1 MMEMMTTISTWM
13 MRMVMMMKMI
23 TKNADFYDPPNKLQ
37 LQTLKLNSSNEN
49 SAPCQRQAWNRGQS
63 PLIIQPR
70 HGKTPCGAITNFPA
84 GRPPRGLAEFDA
96 VTLRTPAFCSVFY
109 FGQRPAGRGFALPLC
124 KCRPSP
130 DRGRPAGSV
139 KSSLKS

>member
-84 GRPPRGLAEFDA
+84 GRPPGAWLNSMRLPSAPPHFVAFFILGNALPAEA
-96 VTLRTPAFCSVFY
+96 SPCRCVN
-109 FGQRPAGRGFALPLC
+109 AGR
-124 KCRPSP
+124 RPTGGAQP
-130 DRGRPAGSV
+130 EV
-139 KSSLKS
+139 